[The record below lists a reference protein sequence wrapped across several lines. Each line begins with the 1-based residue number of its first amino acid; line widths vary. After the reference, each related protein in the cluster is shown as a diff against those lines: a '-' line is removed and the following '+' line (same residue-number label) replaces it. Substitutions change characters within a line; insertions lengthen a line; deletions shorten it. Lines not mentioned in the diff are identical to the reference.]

1 VTEAGA
7 AARVLVVT
15 SEEETRVT
23 LRRALRNA
31 GYDVHGA
38 GDAAEAQAIL
48 GTAFPELL
56 ILDLRLPRREG
67 WTLLTRA
74 RELPGAP
81 RVVVLVGRADHR
93 GFAQAI
99 REGAAAYAFLPFVPD
114 DVVALCQAALARG
127 PAPAAT
133 GEARRYPRRLVSA
146 VVTVVS
152 VDGAPLGTGDLVNL
166 GAGGAQVRLPVRL
179 EPARRVRLSLPVPV
193 GNALTFDAVVQ
204 WNGRAP
210 SGFAHGLEFVDVTL
224 ALRRQLTD
232 LLGPAAS

>member
-1 VTEAGA
+1 VTEAAA

-31 GYDVHGA
+31 GYDVHVA
-38 GDAAEAQAIL
+38 GSAAEAEAVL
-48 GTAFPELL
+48 ATAFPELL

-74 RELPGAP
+74 RALPGTP

-99 REGAAAYAFLPFVPD
+99 REGAAAYAFQPFVPD
-114 DVVALCQAALARG
+114 DVVALCQAALSRV
-127 PAPAAT
+127 PAPDAT
-133 GEARRYPRRLVSA
+133 GEVRRYPRRLVSA
-146 VVTVVS
+146 EVAVAA
-152 VDGAPLGTGDLVNL
+152 DGVAAGAGELVNL

-179 EPARRVRLSLPVPV
+179 DAGRRVRLSLPVPV

-210 SGFAHGLEFVDVTL
+210 AGFAHGLEFVGVTL
-224 ALRRQLTD
+224 ALRRQLAD
-232 LLGPAAS
+232 LLGPDLS